1 MSTEQH
7 PKDLLKWLEF
17 TGCPA
22 AVFQRNGALIHA
34 NESFSELI
42 GLVQHTNIDSAFN
55 ADLLELK
62 ASNFRK
68 TILWSEVLEML
79 DIRKFNLLVSI
90 AQAPGRVFRCRIG
103 EVSDE
108 SLAVSLTDVTPQAT
122 LEAKLAE
129 RASVLDKV
137 ISDFPHMIAATDNDG
152 LVRIWNR
159 RCEEITGFTAE
170 EMLGDASA
178 LSRLFP
184 QPRKLKEVLD
194 KWNRRE
200 EDMIRHWNMEIQ
212 CKDGSR
218 KIISWTVR
226 YRESPIVPNL
236 NTWAIGVDISRQ
248 VLIEH
253 ALRESEKRF
262 QIISQTTNDA
272 VYDWDL
278 EKDVLWWGEGM
289 TKIFGHEA
297 REMENNIEWWTRN
310 LHPSEKE
317 RVNAGISHA
326 IETGAEFWTEEY
338 LFRKKDGDY
347 AYVLDRGFFI
357 RNKEGRAVRM
367 IGGMIDKTAEKAFE
381 RLLAEQQTIIQ
392 EALDNM
398 ATKYRLPL
406 SRIVQIARLL
416 SVMTTDKKELK
427 ELVDQLLLASHQLSE
442 RLAEGKDDD
451 EDDE

>member
-1 MSTEQH
+1 MIGDLH
-7 PKDLLKWLEF
+7 HLDLLKWLEF

-22 AVFQRNGALIHA
+22 AGFNRNGYLVHA
-34 NESFSELI
+34 NELFSELVNTRVY
-42 GLVQHTNIDSAFN
+42 GEHETTFN
-55 ADLLELK
+55 ADLLDLK

-68 TILWSEVLEML
+68 TILWGEVMEML
-79 DIRKFNLLVSI
+79 EVRPFNMLVSI

-103 EVSDE
+103 DVNSELVA
-108 SLAVSLTDVTPQAT
+108 LSLTDVTPQAT

-137 ISDFPHMIAATDNDG
+137 IGDFPHMIAATDNDG

-159 RCEEITGFTAE
+159 RCEEVTGFSAD
-170 EMLGDASA
+170 EMMGDASA

-184 QPRKLKEVLD
+184 HPRKLKEALD

-200 EDMIRHWNMEIQ
+200 EDVIRHWNMEIQ

-218 KIISWTVR
+218 KIISWSVR
-226 YRESPIVPNL
+226 YRESPIVPDL
-236 NTWAIGVDISRQ
+236 HTWAIGVDISRE
-248 VLIEH
+248 VLVEN

-278 EKDVLWWGEGM
+278 QKDQLWWGEGM
-289 TKIFGHEA
+289 TKIFGHQA
-297 REMENNIEWWTRN
+297 REMENNIDWWSSN

-317 RVNAGISHA
+317 RVNNSITRA
-326 IETGAEFWTEEY
+326 IESGAEFWTEEY
-338 LFRKKDGDY
+338 LFRKQDGDY

-367 IGGMIDKTAEKAFE
+367 IGGMIDQSAQKAFE
-381 RLLAEQQTIIQ
+381 RLSAEQHTLIQ
-392 EALDNM
+392 EALDSL
-398 ATKYRLPL
+398 ALKYRLPL

-416 SVMTTDKKELK
+416 STMTSDRKELK

-442 RLAEGKDDD
+442 RLAEGKD
-451 EDDE
+451 EDGD